1 MVLLQRRLA
10 AITLIATELATQ
22 YDALTRLRARVKRA
36 EAAQSTQRRRRK
48 RPRGLPNIGSVT
60 TRSNYRVRSRTS

>member
-10 AITLIATELATQ
+10 AITIIATELATQ

-36 EAAQSTQRRRRK
+36 EAAQSAQRRRR
-48 RPRGLPNIGSVT
+48 V
-60 TRSNYRVRSRTS
+60 